1 MFPLKIIQ
9 KQQFLLNQKLN
20 TVTKYTQLKL
30 ITRLK
35 VITLNLK
42 VTKHS
47 EAINQPQPL
56 KLKNVSSLA
65 SGKYMPQK

>member
-56 KLKNVSSLA
+56 ELKKTFRA
-65 SGKYMPQK
+65 

>member
-56 KLKNVSSLA
+56 ELKKTFLA
-65 SGKYMPQK
+65 